1 MKKPK
6 FIISGGGTGG
16 HIFPAISIANALRA
30 KLPTSEILFVGA
42 EGKMEMERVPK
53 EGYEIIGLP
62 IRGFQRKKI
71 FTFPSV
77 LWKLFQSLR
86 KAKGILKK
94 YKPSVVIGVG
104 GYASSAVLYKAS
116 GMKIPTLIQ
125 EQNSYPGMT
134 NRLLSS
140 RVDKVC
146 VAYDKMERFFSREK
160 IVLAGNPIRQ
170 DLIKYSA
177 EREIACKYYNLS
189 STKKTILCVGGS
201 LGARTLNDSLLNAI
215 KILETKDV
223 QIIWQTG
230 AYYYEQIM
238 EKVGVNCPRNIHI
251 YKFLDRMDLAYA
263 VADLVVSRAG
273 AIAISELSVLG
284 KATILVPSPNVAED
298 HQTKNAMALVEKDA
312 AVLVRDVEAREKLV
326 STMFSLVVDE
336 VKLKKLSDNIKGF
349 AYTDASDTIA
359 DEIIRLMKSSR

>member
-16 HIFPAISIANALRA
+16 HIFPAISIANALKS
-30 KLPTSEILFVGA
+30 KLPNAEILFVGA

-53 EGYEIIGLP
+53 AGYEIIGLP

-86 KAKGILKK
+86 MAKKILKK
-94 YKPSVVIGVG
+94 HKPSVVIGVG

-134 NRLLSS
+134 NKLLGA

-146 VAYDKMERFFSREK
+146 VAYDGMERFFSAEK

-170 DLIKYSA
+170 DLTENNNAK
-177 EREIACKYYNLS
+177 EIAYEYYNLS
-189 STKKTILCVGGS
+189 ATKKTILCVGGS
-201 LGARTLNDSLLNAI
+201 LGARTLNDSLLGSI
-215 KILETKDV
+215 EEISKEDV

-230 AYYYEQIM
+230 AYYYERIT
-238 EKVGVNCPRNIHI
+238 EEIGNNCPRNVHIH
-251 YKFLDRMDLAYA
+251 KFLDRMDLAYA

-273 AIAISELSVLG
+273 AISISELSVLK

-298 HQTKNAMALVEKDA
+298 HQTKNAMALVEKEA
-312 AVLVRDVEAREKLV
+312 TVLVRDIEAREKLV
-326 STMFSLVVDE
+326 PSMLSLVANE
-336 VKLKKLSDNIKGF
+336 VKLEKLKENIQQF
-349 AYTDASDTIA
+349 AYTNASDTIA
-359 DEIIRLMKSSR
+359 DEVIQLMKK

>member
-1 MKKPK
+1 MKQPK

-16 HIFPAISIANALRA
+16 HIFPAISIANALKS
-30 KLPTSEILFVGA
+30 KLPNAEILFVGA

-53 EGYEIIGLP
+53 AGYEIIGLT

-86 KAKGILKK
+86 LAKKILKK
-94 YKPSVVIGVG
+94 FKPSVVIGVG

-134 NRLLSS
+134 NKLLGAK
-140 RVDKVC
+140 VNKVC
-146 VAYDKMERFFSREK
+146 VAYDGMERFFSPEK

-170 DLIKYSA
+170 DLTENNKA
-177 EREIACKYYNLS
+177 KEIAYEYYNLS
-189 STKKTILCVGGS
+189 ATKKTILCVGGS
-201 LGARTLNDSLLNAI
+201 LGARTLNDSLLGSI
-215 KILETKDV
+215 EKISKEDV

-230 AYYYEQIM
+230 AYYYERIM
-238 EKVGVNCPRNIHI
+238 EEIGNNCPENVHIH
-251 YKFLDRMDLAYA
+251 KFLDRMDLAYA

-273 AIAISELSVLG
+273 AISISELSVLK

-298 HQTKNAMALVEKDA
+298 HQTKNAMALVEKEA
-312 AVLVRDVEAREKLV
+312 TVLVRDIEARETLV
-326 STMFSLVVDE
+326 AEMLSLVANE
-336 VKLKKLSDNIKGF
+336 VKLEKLRENIQQF
-349 AYTDASDTIA
+349 AYTNASDTIA
-359 DEIIRLMKSSR
+359 DEVIQLIKK